1 MLMSPSN
8 DPADALVETM
18 LGLDTLWTLPRTGW
32 LLRGIQPCESIAEH
46 SYGVAMVAM
55 LLVDRLRQQGV
66 ALDGERVLR
75 MALVHDA
82 PEAALGDVP
91 MPRKNPQ
98 LKQALTALE
107 DDIAQELL
115 PAEAVASWRESQAKE
130 TPESRL
136 VKAADKIQMM
146 IKVLAYERA
155 GRGHLEQFWQNPD
168 NFNDA
173 GFDVARDVFDAIC
186 RRAGRRR
193 PS

>member
-136 VKAADKIQMM
+136 VKAADKI
-146 IKVLAYERA
+146 
-155 GRGHLEQFWQNPD
+155 
-168 NFNDA
+168 
-173 GFDVARDVFDAIC
+173 
-186 RRAGRRR
+186 
-193 PS
+193 